1 MRLEEL
7 ASFFPQPCSV
17 YAHAK
22 DAHGEYF
29 DPETGEIIHTM
40 TVGDFLF
47 NPLWEERVKKLRKM
61 VEEMGVAMAKI
72 ASEYRQIKQSLP
84 GATLSGLFSLYED
97 ESRYDPQQTVLVS
110 RRITHL
116 HQHTGFIVLDI
127 DLGDN
132 ANISDFES
140 VKTILRDRPEVA
152 VIMRSCSGTGFLGLA
167 RIAYPEHHK
176 QQCAALMKDY
186 RYLGIKLDK
195 SCSDV
200 TRLRFATWDD
210 DPYVNPHA
218 VPYKGIDLGEE
229 VLPSQHSACNYTARS
244 TSYYQSTSNYQSGEI
259 SVETMERWVSEVER
273 QGKDLTVTYADWR
286 DIGYSLR
293 EFGECGRVWFH
304 RLSAL
309 NPKYKP
315 AETDKMWAG
324 LGTARVISWRLFI
337 SRCEKAG
344 IRPSKTIK

>member
-1 MRLEEL
+1 MRLEEF

-29 DPETGEIIHTM
+29 DPETGEIIQTM

-61 VEEMGVAMAKI
+61 VEEMGGAMAKK

-97 ESRYDPQQTVLVS
+97 ESRYDPRQTVLVS
-110 RRITHL
+110 RRISHL
-116 HQHTGFIVLDI
+116 QQHTGFIVLDI

-132 ANISDFES
+132 VNISDFES

-218 VPYKGIDLGEE
+218 IPYQGIDLGEE
-229 VLPSQHSACNYTARS
+229 ALPSQHSAINYTAYS
-244 TSYYQSTSNYQSGEI
+244 PSSYQSGEI
-259 SVETMERWVSEVER
+259 SIETMERWVSEVER
-273 QGKDLTVTYADWR
+273 QGKDLTVTYIDWR

-293 EFGECGRVWFH
+293 EFGEVGRVWFH

-324 LGTARVISWRLFI
+324 LGTAKVITWRLFI
-337 SRCEKAG
+337 SRCKAAG
-344 IRPSKTIK
+344 IQPQRPVT